1 MRATKKTN
9 ADLSITTNANTTT
22 NTSTQ
27 TPIEIA

>member
-1 MRATKKTN
+1 MKATKKIN